1 MIRKKSDPEEE
12 SEWEE
17 TRRKFAW
24 SLSLGPI
31 LNQLGFVHLEAALLR
46 AGTDP
51 VLRSSHM
58 ESPLPAGTAAVT
70 GSSCS

>member
-1 MIRKKSDPEEE
+1 MIRKKSDQWEE
-12 SEWEE
+12 SEWEG
-17 TRRKFAW
+17 TRRKFVW

-31 LNQLGFVHLEAALLR
+31 LNQLGFVRLEAALFR

-51 VLRSSHM
+51 VLSSSHL
-58 ESPLPAGTAAVT
+58 EFPLPAGTAAVT